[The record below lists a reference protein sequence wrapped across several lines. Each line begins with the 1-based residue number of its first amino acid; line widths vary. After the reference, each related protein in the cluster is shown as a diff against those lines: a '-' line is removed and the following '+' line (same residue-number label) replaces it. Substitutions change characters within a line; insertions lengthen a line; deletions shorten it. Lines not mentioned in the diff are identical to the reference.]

1 MKKFRLTMKHSL
13 DGSIVF
19 KYPKNFQEAMQWLY
33 EAMKDCDKNAIYM
46 RPEERGTLEG
56 YFDLEDGDHVIFKLE
71 EIIK

>member
-33 EAMKDCDKNAIYM
+33 EAMKDCDK
-46 RPEERGTLEG
+46 GTLEG
-56 YFDLEDGDHVIFKLE
+56 YFDLEDGDHVSFKLE